1 MRVAAS
7 ASKPAEFHS
16 LALAATADRGSA
28 IGDRQ
33 KMRVAASASKPA
45 EVHSLAL
52 AATAADGLRLVT
64 GQYRKIGGGQV
75 ERGEL
80 VGEHPAECGMFQG
93 SGRWA
98 RRGEAANEG
107 KHFDGERGVVVP
119 KRRKG
124 ADDFGLAAKFFV
136 EFAQQRVGG
145 RFTGLDLA
153 AGKFPL
159 EGEVFVGRSLG
170 DEDAARGVLDDG
182 AGDGEGFG
190 WNHGR
195 TKTRSAGK
203 LHVISRQTV
212 DLTCSAS
219 LR

>member
-1 MRVAAS
+1 
-7 ASKPAEFHS
+7 
-16 LALAATADRGSA
+16 
-28 IGDRQ
+28 
-33 KMRVAASASKPA
+33 
-45 EVHSLAL
+45 
-52 AATAADGLRLVT
+52 
-64 GQYRKIGGGQV
+64 
-75 ERGEL
+75 
-80 VGEHPAECGMFQG
+80 MFQG

-136 EFAQQRVGG
+136 EFAEQRIGG

-170 DEDAARGVLDDG
+170 DEDAARGVLDNG

-203 LHVISRQTV
+203 LHVISRRTL